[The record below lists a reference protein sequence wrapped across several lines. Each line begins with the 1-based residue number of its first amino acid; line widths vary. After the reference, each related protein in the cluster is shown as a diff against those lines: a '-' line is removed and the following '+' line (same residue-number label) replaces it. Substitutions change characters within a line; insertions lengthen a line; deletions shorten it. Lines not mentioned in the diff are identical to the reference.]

1 MEMRNDMDADDSS
14 DSPRRIKSIQTAS
27 DILEAIQHLEAP
39 TFTDLCGEVD
49 ISKGTVHTY
58 LETLESEGFITK
70 SGNEYRLGVRLVTM
84 GESVRNQTDIYRAG
98 QDEVEKLAEKTGEWV
113 HLTVECQGQ
122 EVTLYESS
130 GDRAI
135 AMDYHLRMRESPQY
149 LYHTAAG
156 KAMLACFD
164 RDRVRKLI
172 NRQGFV
178 QRTEKTITDLETL
191 FEELDRIQTQ
201 GYAVNDEEE
210 VRGMRS
216 VGTAVTGPDAAVCGA
231 ISVTAPTSR
240 LSGDYFESEIPELV
254 MEAANIIE
262 VNLETAGVKQPR

>member
-1 MEMRNDMDADDSS
+1 MNDMHADDSAG
-14 DSPRRIKSIQTAS
+14 SPRRIKSIQTAS
-27 DILEAIQHLEAP
+27 AILEAIQYLETP
-39 TFTDLCGEVD
+39 TFTDLCNEVD

-58 LETLESEGFITK
+58 LETLENEGFITK
-70 SGNEYRLGVRLVTM
+70 SGKEYRLGVRLVTM

-164 RDRVRKLI
+164 RDRVREI
-172 NRQGFV
+172 VDQQGFV

-191 FEELDRIQTQ
+191 FDELDRIQAQ

-216 VGTAVTGPDAAVCGA
+216 VGTAITGTDATVCGA

-262 VNLETAGVKQPR
+262 VNLETAGVQKPR